1 MRLLTSRS
9 GVRASLGALSLD
21 LLVYAS
27 KAQNREKP
35 RVFSRRPPAMP
46 QPAISPARLGQAVGR
61 GPLAFSR
68 PFFPRS
74 RKSGAH
80 LESFGFGPAKLA
92 LEELAP
98 TPQSTQQCIFCGVRA
113 CASAF
118 RCVCVSLCCVLCVVC
133 VSVSASASLR
143 VFASV
148 FVCLCVSLCVSV
160 CPCLFWCFLRR
171 AAFDVCGS
179 SFSILYFIH
188 LGPAAA
194 SVVWWQNTSL
204 PSM

>member
-9 GVRASLGALSLD
+9 GVRASLGALSLGSSG
-21 LLVYAS
+21 L
-27 KAQNREKP
+27 REQDTKP
-35 RVFSRRPPAMP
+35 RKATSIFAAPPCHAAASYIP
-46 QPAISPARLGQAVGR
+46 SPPGSGGGAGAISLLP
-61 GPLAFSR
+61 PI
-68 PFFPRS
+68 FPTLE
-74 RKSGAH
+74 KNGAH

-98 TPQSTQQCIFCGVRA
+98 TPQSTQQSIFCGVRA

-179 SFSILYFIH
+179 SFLILYFTH
-188 LGPAAA
+188 LFSAAA
-194 SVVWWQNTSL
+194 SVV
-204 PSM
+204 

>member
-68 PFFPRS
+68 PFSPVREK
-74 RKSGAH
+74 RRTSGIFWVWARETRAGGTRAH
-80 LESFGFGPAKLA
+80 TSEHSAVH
-92 LEELAP
+92 
-98 TPQSTQQCIFCGVRA
+98 FCGVRA

-133 VSVSASASLR
+133 VSVSASSSLR

-179 SFSILYFIH
+179 SFSILYFTH
-188 LGPAAA
+188 RGSAAA
-194 SVVWWQNTSL
+194 SVV
-204 PSM
+204 